1 MASGVACNYK
11 NDGSNPILLLR
22 RNNMSTVTE
31 KKESGNKSWVKITGS
46 NLDIISKLVNQ
57 PIKEESGR
65 NPEHIDCPI
74 KQSKK
79 GK

>member
-1 MASGVACNYK
+1 
-11 NDGSNPILLLR
+11 
-22 RNNMSTVTE
+22 MSTVTE